1 MMVINLC
8 ILPPLS
14 YNSHSAEPTPAASS
28 DIEGGTLLWI
38 SSTISY
44 FFVTSALK
52 LYMSC

>member
-14 YNSHSAEPTPAASS
+14 YNSHSAEPSLVVSS

-38 SSTISY
+38 SSII
-44 FFVTSALK
+44 L
-52 LYMSC
+52 